1 GRNFSHI
8 PNGIPIGKPRTPRLD
23 QPIQFVAIGRLATP
37 KGYDI
42 LLRAVARLRSQLSGV
57 RIRLVGDG
65 PERERLHALACEL
78 QVDGIV
84 EWLGE
89 LQQEEV
95 ASQLDTAHAFLLP
108 SRYEGMSNAGL
119 EAMERSL
126 PLIMTRCG
134 GLDRYVSSDIGW

>member
-1 GRNFSHI
+1 KIDH
-8 PNGIPIGKPRTPRLD
+8 PL
-23 QPIQFVAIGRLATP
+23 QFVAIGRLAHP
-37 KGYDI
+37 KGYDV
-42 LLRAVARLRSQLSGV
+42 LLRAVARLRTQLSDV
-57 RIRLVGDG
+57 RILIAGDG

-78 QVDGIV
+78 QADGIV

-95 ASQLDTAHAFLLP
+95 VSQLNAAHAFLLP

-119 EAMERSL
+119 EAMERGL